1 MRQLPTDVENT
12 IASFVRAIDEFL
24 PTVQHIYI
32 HGSLAMGGFHPK
44 HSDVDLLLVV
54 SNALTR
60 EERQKLIDCC
70 LLYSNEPYPLELSIM
85 TMAQL
90 KDWCHP
96 SPFEFHYSEGWRS
109 RFEKAGREE
118 RTELQQGF
126 TDPDLAAHMLM
137 ILKRGIT
144 WRGQPLHQLL
154 CGFDSAHFSDAI
166 RADAF
171 DCLDTMDENPIYCVL
186 NLLRGLAYEQE
197 RVLLSKQE
205 ALGWMIENGHFPGN
219 VIAVVRKAT
228 QGYEG
233 EDVTFDQHELNEF
246 RRYMRQQLHTKQK

>member
-44 HSDVDLLLVV
+44 RSDVDLLLVV

-85 TMAQL
+85 TMVQI

-137 ILKRGIT
+137 ILERGIT

-166 RADAF
+166 LADAF

-205 ALGWMIENGHFPGN
+205 ALGWVIENGHFPGN
-219 VIAVVRKAT
+219 VVTVVRKAT
-228 QGYEG
+228 RGYEG

>member
-1 MRQLPTDVENT
+1 MRQITTDVENT
-12 IASFVRAIDEFL
+12 IASFVRAIDKFL

-44 HSDVDLLLVV
+44 RSDVDLLLVV

-70 LLYSNEPYPLELSIM
+70 LSYSNEPYPLELSIM

-90 KDWCHP
+90 KDWYHP

-109 RFEKAGREE
+109 RFEEASREE

-126 TDPDLAAHMLM
+126 TDPDLAAHVQV
-137 ILKRGIT
+137 ILERGIT
-144 WRGQPLHQLL
+144 WRGQPLHKLL
-154 CGFDSAHFSDAI
+154 SGFDSAHFSDAI

-219 VIAVVRKAT
+219 VIVVVRKAT

-233 EDVTFDQHELNEF
+233 EDVTFDQHELNVF
-246 RRYMRQQLHTKQK
+246 RLYMCQQLQQKQK

>member
-24 PTVQHIYI
+24 PTVRHIYI

-44 HSDVDLLLVV
+44 RSDVDLLLVV

-85 TMAQL
+85 TMVQL

-126 TDPDLAAHMLM
+126 TDPDLAAHMMM
-137 ILKRGIT
+137 ILQRGIT
-144 WRGQPLHQLL
+144 WRGKPLHQLL

-205 ALGWMIENGHFPGN
+205 ALGWVIENGHFPGN
-219 VIAVVRKAT
+219 VVAVVRKAT

-233 EDVTFDQHELNEF
+233 EDVTFDQHELNDV
-246 RRYMRQQLHTKQK
+246 RQYMNGQLQQKQK

>member
-1 MRQLPTDVENT
+1 MRQITTDVENT

-44 HSDVDLLLVV
+44 RSDVDLLLVV

-70 LLYSNEPYPLELSIM
+70 LSYSNEPYPLELSIM

-90 KDWCHP
+90 EDWYHP

-109 RFEKAGREE
+109 RFEEASREE

-126 TDPDLAAHMLM
+126 TDPDLAAHVQV
-137 ILKRGIT
+137 ILERGIT

-166 RADAF
+166 RADAL
-171 DCLDTMDENPIYCVL
+171 DCLDSIEEQTVYSVL
-186 NLLRGLAYEQE
+186 NLIRGLAYEQE

-205 ALGWMIENGHFPGN
+205 ALHWLVKNGHFPGN
-219 VIAVVRKAT
+219 IVEVVRKAT
-228 QGYEG
+228 RSYEG
-233 EDVTFDQHELNEF
+233 GSVTFHRQELNEF
-246 RRYMRQQLHTKQK
+246 RRYMRQQLQRKQK

>member
-44 HSDVDLLLVV
+44 RSDVDLLLVV

-70 LLYSNEPYPLELSIM
+70 LSYSNEPYPLELSIM
-85 TMAQL
+85 TTAQL

-137 ILKRGIT
+137 ILERGIT

-205 ALGWMIENGHFPGN
+205 ALGWVIKNGHFPGN
-219 VIAVVRKAT
+219 VVAVVRKAT

-233 EDVTFDQHELNEF
+233 EDVTFNLHELSEV
-246 RRYMRQQLHTKQK
+246 RRYMNEQLQQNQK

>member
-32 HGSLAMGGFHPK
+32 HGSVAMGGFHPK
-44 HSDVDLLLVV
+44 RSDVDLLLVV

-60 EERQKLIDCC
+60 EERHKLIDCC

-85 TMAQL
+85 TVAQL

-109 RFEKAGREE
+109 RFEKANGEE

-137 ILKRGIT
+137 ILERGIT
-144 WRGQPLHQLL
+144 WRGHPLHQLL

-166 RADAF
+166 RADAI
-171 DCLDTMDENPIYCVL
+171 DCLDTLEENPIYCVL
-186 NLLRGLAYEQE
+186 NLVRGLAYEQE

-205 ALGWMIENGHFPGN
+205 ALGWLEDNGHFPGN
-219 VIAVVRKAT
+219 VVTVVRKAS
-228 QGYEG
+228 QGCKGEG
-233 EDVTFDQHELNEF
+233 VTFDQYELNDV
-246 RRYMRQQLHTKQK
+246 RQYMNEQLQLKQK

>member
-32 HGSLAMGGFHPK
+32 HGSLAMDGFHPK

-85 TMAQL
+85 TMVQI

-137 ILKRGIT
+137 ILERGIT

-205 ALGWMIENGHFPGN
+205 ALGWVIENGHFPGN
-219 VIAVVRKAT
+219 VVAVVRKAT

-233 EDVTFDQHELNEF
+233 EDVTFNQHELSEV
-246 RRYMRQQLHTKQK
+246 RRYMNEQLQQNQK